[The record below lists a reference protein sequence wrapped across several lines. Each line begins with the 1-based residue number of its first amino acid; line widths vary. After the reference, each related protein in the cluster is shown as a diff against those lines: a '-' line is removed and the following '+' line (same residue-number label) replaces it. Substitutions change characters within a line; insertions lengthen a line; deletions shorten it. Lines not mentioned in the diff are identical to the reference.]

1 MLRQRLASR
10 MPLQSSLPAAAAAAA
25 TAAADMQLSAQRLIA
40 LRGLQMIDNARC
52 AASLT
57 VLAFVHGL
65 PELHP
70 HLHTVR
76 SDSRLAVDGV

>member
-10 MPLQSSLPAAAAAAA
+10 MPLRSSLPAAAAAA

>member
-10 MPLQSSLPAAAAAAA
+10 MPLQSSLPAAAAA